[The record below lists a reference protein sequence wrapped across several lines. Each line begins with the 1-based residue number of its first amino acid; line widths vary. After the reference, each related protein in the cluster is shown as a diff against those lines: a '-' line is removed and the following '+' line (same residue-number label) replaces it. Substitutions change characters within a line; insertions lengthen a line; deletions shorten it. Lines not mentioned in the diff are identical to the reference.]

1 MEISLKK
8 WTIDDAPQLERLCNR
23 ADRTYLSDRM
33 PSPYTRK
40 DAEEYISLAGKS
52 CDGLYR
58 AVLADGTIV
67 GTISIERMQDI
78 RSCDGEI
85 GYFIDSEYSSLG
97 IMTEAVG
104 LMCEEA
110 FREFGLWRITGLVFE
125 PNIASRRVLEK
136 NGFRLEG
143 ITKNS
148 SLSHGK
154 TYDLCV
160 YGKIRQ
166 SAPDGEKK

>member
-1 MEISLKK
+1 MKK

-40 DAEEYISLAGKS
+40 DAEEYISLAG
-52 CDGLYR
+52 
-58 AVLADGTIV
+58 
-67 GTISIERMQDI
+67 

-148 SLSHGK
+148 SLSYGK